1 MNKKSGFE
9 NNKDYGRVIYLVKE
23 WAHNKPYQVLVE
35 EQELGQVK
43 PDRSIIITSTKA
55 NTCYIQIIFFLDPT
69 DPDRNTEEY
78 SFTIVFYGRD
88 GSTVYSTSTNNY
100 DVEEALLIANI
111 IRQNIG
117 EDTFLQMLPL
127 LLDAI
132 AQGNI
137 KQYFWRPQ
145 WFGWNPRG
153 LCSLTRFRIKNNY
166 FYLKNGVFYQPYNPK
181 YIRRKPI
188 RIVSYEP
195 WGNGNILPDTKFHSD
210 EYIANFV
217 EYFSSLSIICG
228 LNICFLLLI
237 FHFKASFGGCINVA
251 KLYLLCNII
260 AFMGLV
266 TTAILFNTKCQRY
279 ILLFFLPLSV
289 IGLSAVPFGTWI
301 YGNALLVFW
310 HYKYMFFPFDIIY
323 SWKKKKDEK

>member
-9 NNKDYGRVIYLVKE
+9 NNKDYGRVISLVKK

-55 NTCYIQIIFFLDPT
+55 NTCYIQIIFFWNPT

-78 SFTIVFYGRD
+78 SFTIVFYGRVN
-88 GSTVYSTSTNNY
+88 STVYSISTDNY
-100 DVEEALLIANI
+100 DVEGALLKANI

-127 LLDAI
+127 LLDAV

-137 KQYFWRPQ
+137 KHYFWRPQ

-166 FYLKNGVFYQPYNPK
+166 FYLKYGGFYQHYNPK

-195 WGNGNILPDTKFHSD
+195 WGNGNIFPDTKFHSD
-210 EYIANFV
+210 EYIADFV
-217 EYFSSLSIICG
+217 VYFSGLSIIFG

-237 FHFKASFGGCINVA
+237 YFKASFGYGLTLMN
-251 KLYLLCNII
+251 LYLLCNII
-260 AFMGLV
+260 AFIGLV
-266 TTAILFNTKCQRY
+266 ATAILFNAKCQRY

-289 IGLSAVPFGTWI
+289 IGLFAVPFGTWI

-310 HYKYMFFPFDIIY
+310 HYKHIFFPFNSTY
-323 SWKKKKDEK
+323 SWKKKKDGK